1 MPIEYYIGIA
11 VGLFSVLLA
20 YVAYVISKLIRG
32 NSMCDRCKYMTFK
45 DWKGKRRCAD
55 LWKWFYIT
63 PKYCSH
69 YKEKEDEHG
78 SN

>member
-11 VGLFSVLLA
+11 VGIFCVLIA
-20 YVAYVISKLIRG
+20 YVLSRLTKRD
-32 NSMCDRCKYMTFK
+32 SMCDRCKYMTFK

-55 LWKWFYIT
+55 LFKWFYIT

-69 YKEKEDEHG
+69 YKDKEDEHG
-78 SN
+78 ST

>member
-11 VGLFSVLLA
+11 VGLFSALLA
-20 YVAYVISKLIRG
+20 YVLCVIPKLIKG
-32 NSMCDRCKYMTFK
+32 DSMCDKCKYMSFK
-45 DWKGKRRCAD
+45 DWKGKRRCRE